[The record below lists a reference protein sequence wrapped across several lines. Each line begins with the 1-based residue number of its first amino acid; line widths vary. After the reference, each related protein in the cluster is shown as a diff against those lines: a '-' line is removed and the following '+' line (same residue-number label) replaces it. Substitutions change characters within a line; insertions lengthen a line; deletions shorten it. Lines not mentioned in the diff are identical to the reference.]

1 MPRSTPLEKLRN
13 IGIIAHIDAG
23 KTTTTERV
31 LFYTG
36 RNYKIGEV
44 HDGSAT
50 MDWMEQERER
60 GITITA
66 AATTAKWTVED
77 EEYQIN
83 IIDTPG
89 HVDFTAE
96 VERSLRVLD
105 GGVVVFDA
113 VSGVEPQSE
122 TVWRQADKYSV
133 PRICFVNKMDRMGAN
148 FDRTVQMIIDRLGAK
163 PVPIQLP
170 IGAEENFLG
179 IIDLMANNAIYY
191 MDDLGKNSEVR
202 EIPAELADKAAKA
215 REFLIE
221 SIAESDDE
229 LTMLYLEGQELSLE
243 ELKRGL
249 RKATIA
255 NKLVPVLCGSALKNK
270 GVQRMLDA
278 VVHYLPAPIDVPPI
292 KAVRPGYDPDAEDA
306 EFVDRPHSENAPF
319 AGLVFKIMADPFVGK
334 LAYFRVY
341 SGKLESGTYVMN
353 TTKNRKERVGR
364 LLQMH
369 ANHREEIKEVYA
381 GDIAAMVGPKETFT
395 GDTICT
401 ADDPVVLENI
411 KFPEP
416 VISVAIEPKTK
427 ADQDKMGLA
436 LSRLA
441 EEDPT
446 FRMNTDP
453 ETGQTIIR
461 GMGELHLEVIV
472 DRMMREFKVEAN
484 VGKPQVAYRESI
496 TKANDVDSKFVRQS
510 GGKGQYGHVKVRFE
524 PNEEGKGYLFVNGIV
539 GGTVPREYIPAVEA
553 GIKEAMETGVI
564 AGYPVVDVKATLYDG
579 SFHEVDSSEM
589 AFKIAASMALKE
601 GVRKGGPQILEPI
614 FKIEVTV
621 PEDYMGSI
629 IGDITSRRGR
639 IEGMEALGNAQV
651 VRGFVPLANM
661 FGYATDLRSQTQ
673 GRGNY
678 SMEFHHYEAL
688 PRLVQEEIIEKA
700 RG

>member
-1 MPRSTPLEKLRN
+1 
-13 IGIIAHIDAG
+13 
-23 KTTTTERV
+23 
-31 LFYTG
+31 
-36 RNYKIGEV
+36 
-44 HDGSAT
+44 
-50 MDWMEQERER
+50 
-60 GITITA
+60 
-66 AATTAKWTVED
+66 
-77 EEYQIN
+77 
-83 IIDTPG
+83 
-89 HVDFTAE
+89 
-96 VERSLRVLD
+96 
-105 GGVVVFDA
+105 
-113 VSGVEPQSE
+113 
-122 TVWRQADKYSV
+122 
-133 PRICFVNKMDRMGAN
+133 
-148 FDRTVQMIIDRLGAK
+148 
-163 PVPIQLP
+163 
-170 IGAEENFLG
+170 
-179 IIDLMANNAIYY
+179 MANNAIYY

-441 EEDPT
+441 EEDPNVKAVIRQQMFVLVFSPPNFNGCIGIRLKKLDEDGLSKNQPT
-446 FRMNTDP
+446 TQVKEFRDQLT
-453 ETGQTIIR
+453 
-461 GMGELHLEVIV
+461 L
-472 DRMMREFKVEAN
+472 
-484 VGKPQVAYRESI
+484 
-496 TKANDVDSKFVRQS
+496 
-510 GGKGQYGHVKVRFE
+510 
-524 PNEEGKGYLFVNGIV
+524 
-539 GGTVPREYIPAVEA
+539 PAVEA
-553 GIKEAMETGVI
+553 DYHLE
-564 AGYPVVDVKATLYDG
+564 AGYVVDRFGSALTSVDLVCPSGDGIYWKA
-579 SFHEVDSSEM
+579 E
-589 AFKIAASMALKE
+589 I
-601 GVRKGGPQILEPI
+601 
-614 FKIEVTV
+614 V
-621 PEDYMGSI
+621 PNG
-629 IGDITSRRGR
+629 
-639 IEGMEALGNAQV
+639 ANQNV
-651 VRGFVPLANM
+651 ANM
-661 FGYATDLRSQTQ
+661 FPQEATQVMKEVRVSKNADKQVGDSNANNGT
-673 GRGNY
+673 
-678 SMEFHHYEAL
+678 S
-688 PRLVQEEIIEKA
+688 
-700 RG
+700 